1 MFTIES
7 TFEDVVVTTL
17 DNTGEYED
25 VEMIVTEDGTII
37 IRQFEEDNSQ
47 YEVIEMSM
55 EQLTDLMVALNKPEG
70 CYR

>member
-1 MFTIES
+1 MFTIET
-7 TFEDVVVTTL
+7 TFDDVVVTTL

-37 IRQFEEDNSQ
+37 IRQFDEDLNQ

-55 EQLTDLMVALNKPEG
+55 EQLTDLLASLNKSEG